1 MVVAALFGSQLFFTS
16 PTVRYAYAIVYIAL
30 TVLLLATNRENRRG
44 FFDIRRLRPGG
55 NRLSAENGVAAHGAD
70 GARRS

>member
-1 MVVAALFGSQLFFTS
+1 MVAALFGSQLFFTS
-16 PTVRYAYAIVYIAL
+16 PTVRYVYAIVYIAL

-44 FFDIRRLRPGG
+44 FFDIRRLRPGS
-55 NRLSAENGVAAHGAD
+55 NTLSAENGVAAHGAD